1 MEIMKTWLD
10 EFCEKRLPHGDVEK
24 LFRSCFMNTI
34 ETTVEFPEEGDTYV
48 FTGDIPAMWLRDSSA
63 QLIPYLNLAKE
74 YKEIR
79 AMFSGLLKRQ
89 FRYILLDPY
98 ANAFNKTANGHGH
111 KDKTK
116 QNDWVWER
124 KYEIDS
130 LCYPLWLACRYYNE
144 TKDSEPLGEP
154 FIKALNTV
162 LEVFETEQRHN
173 ERSDYSFIREG
184 EYAQDTLPNNGKG
197 DEIPYTGMTWSAFRP
212 SDDRCVYNYLVPS
225 NMFAVVTL
233 RGVAALG
240 KNTVP
245 AAVAK
250 RCVSLADEIDGGVAR
265 FGTVN
270 HPDFGKMYVYE
281 TDGKGNNLLMDDA
294 NVPSLM
300 SLPYIGY
307 CKLDDPVY
315 LNTRKFILSEQNPY
329 YFKGKCASGLGSPH
343 TPKGYIWHIGLLLQ
357 GLTARTKE
365 EKREILSALRATHA
379 GTFFMHEGFD
389 KDDPSRFTRPWFSWA
404 NSLFAAFIIENQA
417 DLADLIA

>member
-130 LCYPLWLACRYYNE
+130 LCYPLWL
-144 TKDSEPLGEP
+144 P
-154 FIKALNTV
+154 
-162 LEVFETEQRHN
+162 
-173 ERSDYSFIREG
+173 
-184 EYAQDTLPNNGKG
+184 
-197 DEIPYTGMTWSAFRP
+197 
-212 SDDRCVYNYLVPS
+212 
-225 NMFAVVTL
+225 
-233 RGVAALG
+233 
-240 KNTVP
+240 
-245 AAVAK
+245 
-250 RCVSLADEIDGGVAR
+250 
-265 FGTVN
+265 
-270 HPDFGKMYVYE
+270 
-281 TDGKGNNLLMDDA
+281 
-294 NVPSLM
+294 
-300 SLPYIGY
+300 
-307 CKLDDPVY
+307 
-315 LNTRKFILSEQNPY
+315 
-329 YFKGKCASGLGSPH
+329 
-343 TPKGYIWHIGLLLQ
+343 LLQ
-357 GLTARTKE
+357 RNQ
-365 EKREILSALRATHA
+365 RLRAARRTVY
-379 GTFFMHEGFD
+379 
-389 KDDPSRFTRPWFSWA
+389 
-404 NSLFAAFIIENQA
+404 
-417 DLADLIA
+417 

>member
-154 FIKALNTV
+154 FIKALRTV

-240 KNTVP
+240 DSIVP

-250 RCVSLADEIDGGVAR
+250 RCVSLADEIDGGVTR

-294 NVPSLM
+294 NVPSLL